1 MPPSK
6 RGGTTVKV
14 AFSRFPMTIDVA
26 PTVPADVDVVNGSVR
41 RQHSKAESLLLFATM
56 AVASRNVCSDIGRL
70 VGPGSEVIGREV
82 AGREAGGSMELR
94 RMEDGRIGASEISGA
109 ESCAKAGALPANK
122 RATYCCVE
130 RILREVRCFTRAV

>member
-1 MPPSK
+1 MCTPPSK
-6 RGGTTVKV
+6 RGGRTVKV
-14 AFSRFPMTIDVA
+14 AFARFSMSMDDA
-26 PTVPADVDVVNGSVR
+26 PAVPADSDSVNGLVR
-41 RQHSKAESLLLFATM
+41 RQHSKTELLWLPVTM

-70 VGPGSEVIGREV
+70 VGPGGEVIGREV

-122 RATYCCVE
+122 RATYCC
-130 RILREVRCFTRAV
+130 A